1 MSDGGATG
9 GRRADETRDSTNGTD
24 GPSADAPGET
34 AGASVCLLLG
44 RPVVWSWLRDAVATF
59 ERETDAS
66 VGLVVRTDT
75 DGWPAPEPLDL
86 PVDAPETYSRVEPV
100 DGGPALELPDATADR
115 IARETDVVFHNGV
128 GILSGRILT
137 APEHGVLSYHHG
149 DIRRYRGVLTHLW
162 NYLHGDETGGVT
174 VLRLTEALDTG
185 EIAAYTEVDLANCLT
200 WSEVETRKQL
210 AGVPLL
216 ARAVENVADPEFEPD
231 VPDPDELGRIYR
243 SSDVTLAVVARYL
256 LRETFLTARKRF
268 FNTRYLLGVYRDD

>member
-1 MSDGGATG
+1 MTDGGEAVGEARAVEADSEPTG
-9 GRRADETRDSTNGTD
+9 G
-24 GPSADAPGET
+24 T
-34 AGASVCLLLG
+34 AGTAGPSVCLLLG
-44 RPVVWSWLRDAVATF
+44 RSVVWSWLRDAIETV
-59 ERETDAS
+59 ERETDAT
-66 VGLVVRTDT
+66 VDLVVRTDT
-75 DGWPAPEPLDL
+75 DGMPAAERLDL
-86 PVDAPETYSRVEPV
+86 PVDATETYAAVEPA
-100 DGGPALELPDATADR
+100 DGGPAVRLPDATIDR

-137 APEHGVLSYHHG
+137 APDHGVLSYHHG

-174 VLRLTEALDTG
+174 VLRLTEELDAG
-185 EIAAYTEVDLANCLT
+185 GIVAYTEVDLANCLT

-216 ARAVENVADPEFEPD
+216 ARAVENVTDTEFEPD
-231 VPDPDELGRIYR
+231 VLTPDELGRVYR

-268 FNTRYLLGVYRDD
+268 SNLRYLLGVYRDD